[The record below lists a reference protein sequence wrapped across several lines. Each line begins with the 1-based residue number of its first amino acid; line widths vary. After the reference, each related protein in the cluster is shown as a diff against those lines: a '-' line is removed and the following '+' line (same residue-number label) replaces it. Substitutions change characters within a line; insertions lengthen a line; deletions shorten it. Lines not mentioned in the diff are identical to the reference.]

1 VKEIISSTYMLM
13 ITTILLLITNG
24 FAQISG
30 IVKDYTTSEPVANVR
45 ITLQAT
51 NIHTIT
57 GQDGMFDLADATGSN
72 LVIVAALKGY
82 FHGSITVSSP
92 ETNAVII
99 IEAVP
104 QENDS
109 SYDFMDPGYGPM
121 GCGMCHP
128 DQYDQWNESPM
139 ALAGQNT
146 WVYDIYNGT
155 GSSGGMGGF
164 VYTRDSQYATENP
177 ESECA
182 SCHQPEPW
190 INEPFTPLED
200 INNLS
205 TGSIHGI
212 SCETCHKVAD
222 LDESKPNYPGMYPG
236 AVTITRPSSTSSQ
249 VQYGVLGDV
258 SYSVPTMM
266 RASYQPQLSAVLCS
280 ACHQDKND
288 PDNDGNFEE
297 ENGVISE
304 PTYLE
309 WLNSPYS
316 DISSPFFAT
325 CVDCHMP
332 ATEANTFCNISPVD
346 RDPETIRSHRMEG
359 TTPFFLENAV
369 ELNMDIQE
377 QNNIVNVE
385 VQIMN
390 NQTGHHVP
398 TGVTIRNM
406 ILLIEAWKE
415 IDNMPLVFLG
425 DQIVHDLGGVG
436 DPNQGYYAGL
446 PGKYYG
452 KVNHDANGNGPTFYT
467 DATGITFD
475 NRIPALETDTTQFTF
490 QSPINSDYRIRARL
504 IYRRSFRFLTDAKSW
519 TTDGHGN
526 DLEDMLPPYYGHL
539 MEEDEWAS
547 NSESIVGD
555 VNGDGDVN
563 ILDIVQLANM
573 ILSGNYE
580 DNADLNN
587 DGVINILDIVALVNI
602 ILSR

>member
-1 VKEIISSTYMLM
+1 
-13 ITTILLLITNG
+13 
-24 FAQISG
+24 
-30 IVKDYTTSEPVANVR
+30 
-45 ITLQAT
+45 
-51 NIHTIT
+51 
-57 GQDGMFDLADATGSN
+57 
-72 LVIVAALKGY
+72 
-82 FHGSITVSSP
+82 
-92 ETNAVII
+92 
-99 IEAVP
+99 
-104 QENDS
+104 
-109 SYDFMDPGYGPM
+109 
-121 GCGMCHP
+121 
-128 DQYDQWNESPM
+128 
-139 ALAGQNT
+139 
-146 WVYDIYNGT
+146 
-155 GSSGGMGGF
+155 
-164 VYTRDSQYATENP
+164 
-177 ESECA
+177 
-182 SCHQPEPW
+182 
-190 INEPFTPLED
+190 
-200 INNLS
+200 
-205 TGSIHGI
+205 
-212 SCETCHKVAD
+212 
-222 LDESKPNYPGMYPG
+222 
-236 AVTITRPSSTSSQ
+236 
-249 VQYGVLGDV
+249 
-258 SYSVPTMM
+258 
-266 RASYQPQLSAVLCS
+266 
-280 ACHQDKND
+280 
-288 PDNDGNFEE
+288 
-297 ENGVISE
+297 
-304 PTYLE
+304 
-309 WLNSPYS
+309 
-316 DISSPFFAT
+316 
-325 CVDCHMP
+325 
-332 ATEANTFCNISPVD
+332 
-346 RDPETIRSHRMEG
+346 
-359 TTPFFLENAV
+359 
-369 ELNMDIQE
+369 MDIQE

-602 ILSR
+602 ILSS